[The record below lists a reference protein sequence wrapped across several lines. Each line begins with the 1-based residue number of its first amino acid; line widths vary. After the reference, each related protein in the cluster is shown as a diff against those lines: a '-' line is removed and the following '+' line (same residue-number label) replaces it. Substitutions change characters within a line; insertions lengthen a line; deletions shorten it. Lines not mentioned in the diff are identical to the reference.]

1 MTSNRIVTLLT
12 DFGRQDVYV
21 GVMKGVIAT
30 VNPSLKVID
39 LTHEIPPQNII
50 AGRFCLLNAYPYFP
64 QNTVHIAVVDPG
76 VGSQRRG
83 VAIALEDGF
92 LVCPD
97 NGLCSGILEVKS
109 AIAAVELTNS
119 EYWRIPSPSYT
130 FHGRDIFA
138 PVGAHLA
145 SGVALEALG
154 TKIELDSLV
163 KLSLPPLQTNGSQII
178 GCIQYIDYFGNLITN
193 ILGNSVKNKSWQAI
207 VNNRAIT
214 SGSTYSDVES
224 GKAIALVGSHGWI
237 EIAVNGGNAQKKLQ
251 LTKENKIKIK
261 FI

>member
-1 MTSNRIVTLLT
+1 MASNRIITLLT

-21 GVMKGVIAT
+21 SVMKGTIAT
-30 VNPSLKVID
+30 INPSLKVID
-39 LTHEIPPQNII
+39 LTHEIPPQNI
-50 AGRFCLLNAYPYFP
+50 AAARFCLLNAYNYFP

-76 VGSQRRG
+76 VGSKRRG
-83 VAIALEDGF
+83 IAIALEDGF
-92 LVCPD
+92 VVCPD

-109 AIAAVELTNS
+109 AIAAVELTN
-119 EYWRIPSPSYT
+119 EQYWRVPNPSYT

-145 SGVALEALG
+145 SGLPLEALG
-154 TKIELDSLV
+154 TKINLDSLV
-163 KLSLPPLQTNGSQII
+163 KLPLPPLQTSSHQII

-193 ILGNSVKNKSWQAI
+193 IPGNL
-207 VNNRAIT
+207 VNNRSWQVVLDDRMIV
-214 SGSTYSDVES
+214 SGNTYSDVETEE
-224 GKAIALVGSHGWI
+224 AIAIIGSHGWI

-251 LTKENKIKIK
+251 LTRENKIKIK